1 MATYRVLYWQE
12 IPSQIVAEDNDGE
25 VRVPMPPRFLER
37 IDEVATERGLA
48 ESDDYL
54 APWKWSDGED
64 RDGSAEDV
72 AAAGLAEL
80 DADAKW

>member
-12 IPSQIVAEDNDGE
+12 IPSQIVAEDDDGE

-54 APWKWSDGED
+54 AQWKWSDDED
-64 RDGSAEDV
+64 RDGPADEV
-72 AAAGLAEL
+72 AAAVLADL
-80 DADAKW
+80 QAKANW